1 MTHHHPASDERGPR
15 DRTDVRPAD
24 ATRAHPEHA
33 DLLVVGAGI
42 IGLAHAWHAVRRG
55 MSVLVIERDERAVGA
70 SIRNFGHICT
80 TAQAGLALEYALD
93 AREEWLRVGAE
104 AGIPVRTDGTLVLA
118 RTAAEVAVLEEF
130 AADRADDVRLLGAA
144 EAASLAGFHAP
155 GLIAGAHLLDDLR
168 VDSPDAVPALAR
180 HLAEIGVQFRYGENA
195 LEVAGGF
202 VRTSRAE
209 YTAGYVVLAVGHDID
224 RHYPDLAER
233 VGVQR
238 CRLRMLEIDA
248 PDGIRTAPGVFT
260 GTSLLRYDGFASTE
274 AATRLRAELSESD
287 PELLE
292 NTVNLM
298 FTQRPDGRV
307 VIGDTHHYAT
317 TLTPF
322 EDEDLDGLLLDR
334 FRRLFGTE
342 QLRVR
347 RRWRGVYAAAQSG
360 PFLMANPEPGIAVAT
375 VTSGIGMTTG
385 FGLAR
390 AVLDEFVFDR
400 TPR

>member
-1 MTHHHPASDERGPR
+1 M
-15 DRTDVRPAD
+15 
-24 ATRAHPEHA
+24 
-33 DLLVVGAGI
+33 LVVGAGI
-42 IGLAHAWHAVRRG
+42 IGLAHAWHAARRG

-80 TAQAGLALEYALD
+80 TAQAGLAREYALD
-93 AREEWLRVGAE
+93 AREEWLRVGSE

-118 RTAAEVAVLEEF
+118 RTAAELAVLEEF
-130 AADRADDVRLLGAA
+130 AAGRDDEVRMLTPG
-144 EAASLAGFHAP
+144 EAASLAGFETP
-155 GLIAGAHLLDDLR
+155 GLLAGAHLPNDLR

-180 HLAEIGVQFRYGENA
+180 HLADIGVQFRFGENA
-195 LEVAGGF
+195 LEVTGGF
-202 VRTSRAE
+202 VRTTRAE
-209 YTAGYVVLAVGHDID
+209 YTADSVVLAVGHDVD
-224 RHYPDLAER
+224 RHYPDLAEQT
-233 VGVQR
+233 GVQR

-274 AATRLRAELSESD
+274 AAARLRAELTESD

-292 NTVNLM
+292 HTVNLM
-298 FTQRPDGRV
+298 FTQRPDGRL

-322 EDEDLDGLLLDR
+322 EDEELDDLLLDR
-334 FRRLFGTE
+334 FHRLFGAE
-342 QLRVR
+342 HLRVR

-360 PFLMANPEPGIAVAT
+360 PFLMANPEPGVAVAT

-385 FGLAR
+385 FGLAS
-390 AVLDEFVFDR
+390 AVLDEFVLAPHR
-400 TPR
+400 A